1 MFFEFQKGLKKFYH
15 SPPGLR
21 FQQLY
26 ERRHQTKRSFL
37 RRFSFIL
44 TGLLLLPVGVIFWF
58 IPGSGW
64 VIIFTGLALLSGE
77 SKTIARFLDFL
88 ELKTRKLI
96 KPYISKKNNKI

>member
-1 MFFEFQKGLKKFYH
+1 MFSHFQKGLKKFYH

-26 ERRHQTKRSFL
+26 QRRHDTNRSFIK
-37 RRFSFIL
+37 RISYII
-44 TGLLLLPVGVIFWF
+44 TGTVLLPVGVIFWF

-77 SKTIARFLDFL
+77 SKALAHCLDTL

-96 KPYISKKNNKI
+96 QYFISKNNEKV